1 MSYMISN
8 PDILERYY
16 REVVVYQDTP
26 LLGTFFLN
34 YNFSGVTS

>member
-1 MSYMISN
+1 MSYMLSN
-8 PDILERYY
+8 PIILERYY
-16 REVVVYQDTP
+16 REVVVYRDAS